1 MKTPSFWYK
10 DSIISLFLLPITA
23 IYVLIFS
30 LRKIFSK
37 AELIRNNSIIIGNG
51 NIGGGGKTP
60 FIFALA
66 ELLGE
71 DNITILSRGYK
82 ALEKGPLIVK
92 ASDDPKEVGDEPL
105 MYAQKYPIIIS
116 KNRLK
121 AKNLIEELN
130 NKFLLLDDG
139 LQNPKIKSNLKIL
152 LIDNQIAFGN
162 NYVFPSGPNRFFIN
176 YNIRNADIVI
186 IIKRTQN
193 ETLNPEIL
201 HRVNKFSKKYFSA
214 YGKIAKADSTLKY
227 LAFSGLAVNK
237 KFFSSL
243 RHANYQIVKKMEF
256 PDHYY
261 YKESDL
267 RKIVK
272 IAEDNQ
278 LEIITTLKDYIKLPN
293 EFKRKIKFIDYK
305 IVINNEEELI
315 REINEN
321 LERN

>member
-23 IYVLIFS
+23 IYILIFS

-214 YGKIAKADSTLKY
+214 YGDIPEADSALKY

-278 LEIITTLKDYIKLPN
+278 LQIITTLKDYIKLSD

-305 IVINNEEELI
+305 IVINNKEELI
-315 REINEN
+315 REITEN
-321 LERN
+321 LERS